1 LTFSGAKL
9 SYDHQHE
16 GHRKMSA
23 SNAGA
28 QPTVEQMWAAFLH
41 EATRGDVTFQI
52 PDEVRPAFYA
62 GCHRMLEAVM
72 ATLRTGN
79 PTPASLNVVWQG
91 WMNELGKY
99 SEDYNA
105 ARNNLAAP
113 AVKDDHFPE
122 LLAALDPETALEA
135 RERLAHGDIAYLP
148 SQLRFK
154 KGRTWF
160 PGDMGWVPTDLNP
173 EIVPVH
179 DISVIFLVKIPA
191 GYTLEARFK
200 SGWKPGMPWPPKN

>member
-1 LTFSGAKL
+1 
-9 SYDHQHE
+9 
-16 GHRKMSA
+16 MSA
-23 SNAGA
+23 SKAGA
-28 QPTVEQMWAAFLH
+28 QPTIEQMWATFLH
-41 EATRGDVTFQI
+41 EATHGDTAFQL
-52 PDEVRPAFYA
+52 PPEVRPAFYA

-72 ATLRTGN
+72 ATLRAGN
-79 PTPASLNVVWQG
+79 PSAASLNIVWQG

-99 SEDYNA
+99 SDDYNA
-105 ARNNLAAP
+105 AQGDSAISTGTA
-113 AVKDDHFPE
+113 DHFRE
-122 LLAALDPETALEA
+122 LLATLDPETALEA

-160 PGDMGWVPTDLNP
+160 PGGMGWVPTDLNP

-191 GYTLEARFK
+191 GHTLEARFK